1 MIIRLF
7 NLSKRENSTLRPS
20 GTGTEFNCVLKS
32 DTSIISPVILIDFAD
47 QADPQMHRF
56 NYAYIPDFARYYFIS
71 DIQSARGMIW
81 EYTLTCDIL
90 ATYKSA
96 ISSANL
102 YLLRCSSDW
111 DGNIVDNYYPVST
124 DYSVV
129 INTALSPWIHD
140 QSNNINV
147 STGTFIVGIA
157 ADPTVSTSQY
167 GSITYYA
174 MSQGSF
180 VQMVSKL
187 LDDSLLS
194 DFSSSDASLE
204 LQKAMVDPL
213 SFIKSA
219 IWIPDMYSDLS
230 GFSAQSTTLKVW
242 TWTLSG
248 VNNKTMTT
256 NHPYRLYNAQIDLE
270 GHPLANTRGD
280 FLNVEPYTKLILR
293 MPPFGIFDIDTTLV
307 SDALKIRCQVTLDYI
322 TGTGILEVYTDQGV
336 LILRHTAQVGVS
348 IQLSQVS
355 HDYVNG
361 ALGVAGNAAGA
372 VAGILTGNIAGA
384 ITNGISAIGSAA
396 NAMRPIISD
405 IGSNGSFAGM
415 YGTPTL
421 YHVFFSPVPDDIAH
435 IGRPLCQFRTI
446 STLSAGSF
454 FMAQSGDI
462 AISGTAQEQA
472 RLKEFL
478 ETGIFYE

>member
-1 MIIRLF
+1 MNI
-7 NLSKRENSTLRPS
+7 NLYKFAKRENSTKQPT
-20 GTGTEFNCVLKS
+20 GTGTQFTCMLKEP
-32 DTSIISPVILIDFAD
+32 TSAVEPTVILETSGNAFPDY
-47 QADPQMHRF
+47 
-56 NYAYIPDFARYYFIS
+56 NYAYIAAFGRYYFITDIVS
-71 DIQSARGMIW
+71 DGHMWIISM
-81 EYTLTCDIL
+81 TTDIL

-96 ISSANL
+96 ISAASL
-102 YLLRCSSDW
+102 YLLRCSSVW
-111 DGNIVDNYYPVST
+111 DGDIIDNYYPIST
-124 DYSVV
+124 DYTTV
-129 INTALSPWIHD
+129 INTAVSPWIHD
-140 QSNNINV
+140 QTNNIDV
-147 STGTFIVGIA
+147 SSGTFIVGIA

-180 VQMVSKL
+180 VQMVTKL

-194 DFSSSDASLE
+194 DFSTSDASLE

-219 IWIPDMYSDLS
+219 IWIPDLYSSLS

-242 TWTLSG
+242 TWVLSG

-256 NHPYRLYNAQIDLE
+256 NHPYRLYNAQLTISA
-270 GHPLANTRGD
+270 HPMAATRGD
-280 FLNVEPYTKLILR
+280 YLNVEPFTKLILR

-307 SDALKIRCQVTLDYI
+307 KESATLRCQVTLDYI
-322 TGTGILEVYTDQGV
+322 TGTGILEVFTADGV

-361 ALGVAGNAAGA
+361 ALGTAGGA
-372 VAGILTGNIAGA
+372 VGTIANILTGNIGGA

-396 NAMRPIISD
+396 NAMRPIVSD
-405 IGSNGSFAGM
+405 IGSNGAFSGM
-415 YGTPTL
+415 YGLPTL
-421 YHVFFSPVPDDIAH
+421 YHVFYSPVPDDLADV
-435 IGRPLCQFRTI
+435 GRPLCQFKTI
-446 STLSAGSF
+446 STLSSGSF
-454 FMAQSGDI
+454 FMARSGDV
-462 AISGTAQEQA
+462 AISGTAGEQA
-472 RLKEFL
+472 QLKEFL